1 MKARAASQDAED
13 TDQRLPAFR
22 LLSSFVKE
30 GKSKWRVV
38 DSEEDFS
45 QFAPR
50 LARTSDADRVVRALA
65 LSAPATAGEGDHWS
79 SRSERTVVEGAPDAE
94 LRFRCRK
101 ILFAGRSERTC
112 LDTTKTLA
120 LR

>member
-38 DSEEDFS
+38 DSEADFPNS
-45 QFAPR
+45 R
-50 LARTSDADRVVRALA
+50 LALHVTPTRIAL
-65 LSAPATAGEGDHWS
+65 
-79 SRSERTVVEGAPDAE
+79 
-94 LRFRCRK
+94 
-101 ILFAGRSERTC
+101 
-112 LDTTKTLA
+112 
-120 LR
+120 